1 MFYLDPPVRLDAQPF
16 TSLPDKWAV
25 PGTSAAAR
33 AKEWANNILAGKAV
47 SSLLEG
53 PCFDSAGNLYV
64 VDIPFGR
71 IFRIAPDG
79 SWSLFASY
87 YGWPNGL
94 KVTSDGRILVAD
106 HRQGLVEITEIG
118 KAVGDGW
125 VYFTDQG
132 QSGLQEPS
140 GYVYRYHRISKI
152 VERVLSN
159 IPSPNGFVL
168 TTDATRLAPFVLDGG
183 VSKVGVF
190 LNLSGG
196 GGPGGLAVDV
206 EGGLIVAQP
215 GFHLVLRLPTPE
227 ARIVGVHGIRENK
240 HRSARNVGEIGTI
253 VVGGGRIVEQ
263 ALLRHEPTDCC
274 R

>member
-1 MFYLDPPVRLDAQPF
+1 MDESWWQIIVR
-16 TSLPDKWAV
+16 
-25 PGTSAAAR
+25 
-33 AKEWANNILAGKAV
+33 
-47 SSLLEG
+47 
-53 PCFDSAGNLYV
+53 
-64 VDIPFGR
+64 
-71 IFRIAPDG
+71 
-79 SWSLFASY
+79 
-87 YGWPNGL
+87 
-94 KVTSDGRILVAD
+94 
-106 HRQGLVEITEIG
+106 
-118 KAVGDGW
+118 DGW

-159 IPSPNGFVL
+159 IPSPNGLVL
-168 TTDATRLAPFVLDGG
+168 TTDATRLFVAVTRTNAIWRAPFVLDGG

-196 GGPGGLAVDV
+196 GGPDGLAVDV

-240 HRSARNVGEIGTI
+240 HQSARNVGEIGTI

>member
-118 KAVGDGW
+118 KAVGGIG
-125 VYFTDQG
+125 FRLSRRMILRIQRPNP
-132 QSGLQEPS
+132 QPRRLGLF
-140 GYVYRYHRISKI
+140 YR
-152 VERVLSN
+152 
-159 IPSPNGFVL
+159 P
-168 TTDATRLAPFVLDGG
+168 
-183 VSKVGVF
+183 
-190 LNLSGG
+190 
-196 GGPGGLAVDV
+196 
-206 EGGLIVAQP
+206 
-215 GFHLVLRLPTPE
+215 
-227 ARIVGVHGIRENK
+227 
-240 HRSARNVGEIGTI
+240 GTI
-253 VVGGGRIVEQ
+253 WTAGTQRLCLSVSSNFQDRRKGSFQ
-263 ALLRHEPTDCC
+263 YPKSQWLCSHY
-274 R
+274 